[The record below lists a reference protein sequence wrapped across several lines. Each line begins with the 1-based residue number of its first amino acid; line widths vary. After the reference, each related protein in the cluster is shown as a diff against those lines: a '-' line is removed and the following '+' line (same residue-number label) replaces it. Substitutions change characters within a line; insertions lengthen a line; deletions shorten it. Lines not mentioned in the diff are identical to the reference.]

1 LRHEH
6 PGRDI
11 VQAMTS
17 MWAAGAAF
25 NPLDPTS
32 LIRTFG
38 TLGVLAIVF
47 AETGLLIGFFLPGD
61 SLLFLAGIAAS
72 PIAAQVVGV
81 SLPLPVL
88 LIGGPVCA
96 IAGAQVGHLLG
107 ARYGRRIFSRQKSR
121 FFKAEYV
128 ERAESYLE
136 RFGPAKAIILAR
148 FIAIIRTV
156 VNPVA
161 GVLGVPSRRF
171 LVYNVIGGVLWVD
184 GVLLAGYICAR
195 ILGDRVDAA
204 TVDRYILPLVALI
217 IVVSLIPV
225 GVEIWRGRQRQL
237 ADRNATGDGR

>member
-6 PGRDI
+6 LGRDI
-11 VQAMTS
+11 VQVMTT

-128 ERAESYLE
+128 ERAERYLE

-171 LVYNVIGGVLWVD
+171 LVYNAIGGVLWVD

-237 ADRNATGDGR
+237 AERDATRDGR

>member
-1 LRHEH
+1 
-6 PGRDI
+6 
-11 VQAMTS
+11 VQAVTRMLVDGT
-17 MWAAGAAF
+17 AF
-25 NPLDPTS
+25 NPLNPTS

-81 SLPLPVL
+81 SLPLPAL

-107 ARYGRRIFSRQKSR
+107 ARYGRRLFDRPTSR

-128 ERAESYLE
+128 ERAERYLE

-156 VNPVA
+156 INPAA
-161 GVLGVPSRRF
+161 GILGVPGRRF
-171 LVYNVIGGVLWVD
+171 FVYNAIGGVLWVD

-195 ILGDRVDAA
+195 VLGDRVDAA
-204 TVDRYILPLVALI
+204 TVDRYILPLVAVI

-225 GVEIWRGRQRQL
+225 GVEIWRGKRQHAAAGAARQ
-237 ADRNATGDGR
+237 AAGSDR